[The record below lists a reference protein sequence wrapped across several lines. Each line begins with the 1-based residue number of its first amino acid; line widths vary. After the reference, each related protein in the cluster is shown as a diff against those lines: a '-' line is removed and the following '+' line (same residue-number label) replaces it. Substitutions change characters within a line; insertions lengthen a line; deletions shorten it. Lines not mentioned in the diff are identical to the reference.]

1 MSHWNLLTR
10 RVFLSVHEQ
19 DVFQMHIGQHIII
32 IIIAGAEAS
41 AAVYTQVE
49 IFFHHVVRYK
59 RKDQMGRVQR
69 NEEADV

>member
-10 RVFLSVHEQ
+10 RVFLSVYEQ
-19 DVFQMHIGQHIII
+19 DVFEMHIGQHII

-49 IFFHHVVRYK
+49 IF
-59 RKDQMGRVQR
+59 
-69 NEEADV
+69 